1 MASELRRY
9 ANCRMLD
16 ILRLDG
22 ASLDKILAEA
32 IRNLVD
38 DDIDNPCKDP
48 MEKRKLS
55 IELTFERGRKSENI
69 VFVDYKV
76 TPKPA
81 PYSRLT
87 SSVPDGQMSIYDT
100 DGVVLK
106 DYRPILLDQTD
117 PEENWESEEEA

>member
-9 ANCRMLD
+9 ADNTMFD

-22 ASLDKILAEA
+22 GSLDDILREA
-32 IRNLVD
+32 IRNLIE

-55 IELTFERGRKSENI
+55 IELTFERGRKSEDI
-69 VFVDYKV
+69 CFVDYKV

-87 SSVPDGQMSIYDT
+87 SSVPEGQMSIYDT
-100 DGVVLK
+100 DGVVVS
-106 DYRPILLDQTD
+106 DYHCPEPD
-117 PEENWESEEEA
+117 PEENEAEESEEEQ

>member
-9 ANCRMLD
+9 SNCRMLD

-87 SSVPDGQMSIYDT
+87 SSVPDGQMTIYDT
-100 DGVVLK
+100 DGVVRE
-106 DYRPILLDQTD
+106 YRPILVDQTD
-117 PEENWESEEEA
+117 PEEDWESEEE

>member
-1 MASELRRY
+1 MASEINRY
-9 ANCRMLD
+9 RNNTMID

-22 ASLDKILAEA
+22 GSLNKILAEA
-32 IRNLVD
+32 ISNLTK

-48 MEKRKLS
+48 MEKRRIN
-55 IELTFERGRKSENI
+55 IELIFERGRKSEDI

-87 SSVPDGQMSIYDT
+87 SNVPEGQMTIYDT
-100 DGVVLK
+100 DGVVVS
-106 DYRPILLDQTD
+106 DYHCPEPD
-117 PEENWESEEEA
+117 PEENEAEESEGEEQ

>member
-1 MASELRRY
+1 MASEINRY
-9 ANCRMLD
+9 RNNTMID

-22 ASLDKILAEA
+22 GSLNKILTEA

-81 PYSRLT
+81 AYSRLT
-87 SSVPDGQMSIYDT
+87 SNVPEGQMTIYDT
-100 DGVVLK
+100 DGVVVI
-106 DYRPILLDQTD
+106 DYDNPV
-117 PEENWESEEEA
+117 ESEDN

>member
-81 PYSRLT
+81 SYSRLT

-100 DGVVLK
+100 DGVVLN
-106 DYRPILLDQTD
+106 DYRPILVDQTD
-117 PEENWESEEEA
+117 PEEDWESEEE

>member
-100 DGVVLK
+100 DGVVLS
-106 DYRPILLDQTD
+106 DYRPILVDQTD
-117 PEENWESEEEA
+117 PEEDWESEEE

>member
-16 ILRLDG
+16 ILSLDG

-32 IRNLVD
+32 ISNLID

-48 MEKRKLS
+48 MEKRKLT

-81 PYSRLT
+81 AYSRL
-87 SSVPDGQMSIYDT
+87 SSNVPEGQMTIYDT
-100 DGVVLK
+100 DGVVVN
-106 DYRPILLDQTD
+106 DYHC
-117 PEENWESEEEA
+117 PEPDDEDEGEE

>member
-1 MASELRRY
+1 MASEINRY
-9 ANCRMLD
+9 AGNTMFD

-22 ASLDKILAEA
+22 ASLDKILTEA

-48 MEKRKLS
+48 MEKRKLA
-55 IELTFERGRKSENI
+55 IELTFERGRKNENI

-81 PYSRLT
+81 PYSRLS
-87 SSVPDGQMSIYDT
+87 SSVPEGQMSIYDT
-100 DGVVLK
+100 DGVVIS
-106 DYRPILLDQTD
+106 DYDNPV
-117 PEENWESEEEA
+117 ESED

>member
-22 ASLDKILAEA
+22 ASLDKILTEA

-87 SSVPDGQMSIYDT
+87 SSVPDGQMTIYDT
-100 DGVVLK
+100 DGAVRE
-106 DYRPILLDQTD
+106 YRPILVDQTD
-117 PEENWESEEEA
+117 PEEDWESEEEA

>member
-1 MASELRRY
+1 MASELNRY
-9 ANCRMLD
+9 KINTMKD
-16 ILRLDG
+16 ILVLDG
-22 ASLDKILAEA
+22 GSLNKILTEA
-32 IRNLVD
+32 IRNLIE

-81 PYSRLT
+81 AYSRLT
-87 SSVPDGQMSIYDT
+87 SNVPDGQMTIYDT
-100 DGVVLK
+100 DGVVVS
-106 DYRPILLDQTD
+106 D
-117 PEENWESEEEA
+117 PEESEEKVRE

>member
-9 ANCRMLD
+9 SNCRMID

-22 ASLDKILAEA
+22 ASLDKILTEA
-32 IRNLVD
+32 IRNLTQ

-48 MEKRKLS
+48 MEKRRLS
-55 IELTFERGRKSENI
+55 IELIFERGRKSEDI

-100 DGVVLK
+100 DGVVLN
-106 DYRPILLDQTD
+106 DYRPKFNAQ
-117 PEENWESEEEA
+117 EEDEADEGEEE

>member
-9 ANCRMLD
+9 SNCRMID

-22 ASLDKILAEA
+22 ASLDKILTEA

-48 MEKRKLS
+48 MEKRRLS
-55 IELTFERGRKSENI
+55 IELIFERSRKSEDI

-100 DGVVLK
+100 DGVVLSN
-106 DYRPILLDQTD
+106 YRPRLDGQK
-117 PEENWESEEEA
+117 EESEEDEA

>member
-100 DGVVLK
+100 DGVVRE
-106 DYRPILLDQTD
+106 YRPILVDQTD
-117 PEENWESEEEA
+117 PEEDWESEEEA

>member
-9 ANCRMLD
+9 SNCRMLD

-87 SSVPDGQMSIYDT
+87 SSVPEGQMSIYDT
-100 DGVVLK
+100 DGVVLS
-106 DYRPILLDQTD
+106 DYRPILVDQTD
-117 PEENWESEEEA
+117 PEEDWESEEE

>member
-22 ASLDKILAEA
+22 ASLDKILTEA

-87 SSVPDGQMSIYDT
+87 SSVPDGQMTIYDT
-100 DGVVLK
+100 DGVVRE
-106 DYRPILLDQTD
+106 YRPILVDQTD
-117 PEENWESEEEA
+117 PEEDWESEEEA

>member
-9 ANCRMLD
+9 SNCRMLD

-100 DGVVLK
+100 EGVVIS
-106 DYRPILLDQTD
+106 DYRPRFNAPKEDEAD
-117 PEENWESEEEA
+117 ESEEE